1 MCRSLAEGGQ
11 RCAAHTR
18 PAYQTAAFGTPDWD
32 RAAAQYASTP
42 TGRMELMSSMAA
54 AEAADD
60 VQSAVAFDAALRE
73 GERLRERATMTAEAV
88 TSGSGVAS
96 VPEAES
102 AGQVLDET
110 IPGYGTDGYYDDEPH
125 DDYVWEPSPTWSPS
139 MSQHSWNRDDPSFAG
154 CRPDMTES
162 EFIDQVC
169 DNEGVSREQF
179 EVVLAEHMAR
189 EQTRLVSA
197 SGEARAVGFGVGDG
211 GGART
216 TEAAAR
222 LSFAGYTATLSPQ
235 EIRNLAREAA
245 RREQA
250 TAKANEAALSAPAE
264 DQTAAVRRGRMR
276 VRDLP
281 DDPARLAGMAGHED
295 PKIRALVAQHPS
307 TPVAVLERFATGV
320 STPERAAVAA
330 NPSLPPAL
338 IEALSRHSAVTVRA
352 RASRNPN
359 LSPTRLSD
367 MASDGSDRV
376 RGGVAANPA
385 TPEQV
390 HLRLSRDPAPG
401 VRARAARRA
410 NMPEEMI
417 NRLAS
422 DEHKQVRASLYGNS
436 TISDGRLSAGLTDPE
451 QSVRTAVAKNRTL
464 APGLLRG
471 SLSRDRAPGV
481 RAGVASNP
489 NTPVPTIT
497 RLATDPDAWVRR
509 NVAWNASTPALVLYG
524 LSHDADRGVRESAL
538 QRMNGEPQATGH
550 RA

>member
-1 MCRSLAEGGQ
+1 MCRSLAEDGQ

-73 GERLRERATMTAEAV
+73 GERLRERSAMTAEAV
-88 TSGSGVAS
+88 ASGTGVAA
-96 VPEAES
+96 VPDAEP
-102 AGQVLDET
+102 AGEVLDAPV
-110 IPGYGTDGYYDDEPH
+110 PGFGTDGYYDDEPR
-125 DDYVWEPSPTWSPS
+125 DDYDWEPSPAWSPS
-139 MSQHSWNRDDPSFAG
+139 MSQHSWNIDDPSFAG

-169 DNEGVSREQF
+169 GNEGVSRDQF
-179 EVVLAEHMAR
+179 EAVLAEHMAR

-197 SGEARAVGFGVGDG
+197 SGAAHAVGLGPGDPRAAEG
-211 GGART
+211 
-216 TEAAAR
+216 AAR

-235 EIRNLAREAA
+235 EIRNIAREAA

-250 TAKANEAALSAPAE
+250 AAKANESALSAPAE
-264 DQTAAVRRGRMR
+264 DERAAVRRGRMR

-281 DDPARLAGMAGHED
+281 DDPARLAGMAAHED

-307 TPVAVLERFATGV
+307 TPVAVLERFATST

-359 LSPTRLSD
+359 LSPSRLTD
-367 MASDGSDRV
+367 MATDGSDRV

-385 TPEQV
+385 TPERV
-390 HLRLSRDPAPG
+390 HLLLSRDSAPG

-410 NMPEEMI
+410 NMHEEMV

-436 TISDGRLSAGLTDPE
+436 TISAGRLAAGLTDPE

-464 APGLLRG
+464 PPGLLRG
-471 SLSRDRAPGV
+471 SLSRDSAPGV

-489 NTPVPTIT
+489 HTPVPTIT
-497 RLATDPDAWVRR
+497 RLATDSDVWVRR
-509 NVAWNASTPALVLYG
+509 NVAWNPSTPALVLYG
-524 LSHDADRGVRESAL
+524 LSQDTDRGVRESAL
-538 QRMNGEPQATGH
+538 QRMGGNS
-550 RA
+550 